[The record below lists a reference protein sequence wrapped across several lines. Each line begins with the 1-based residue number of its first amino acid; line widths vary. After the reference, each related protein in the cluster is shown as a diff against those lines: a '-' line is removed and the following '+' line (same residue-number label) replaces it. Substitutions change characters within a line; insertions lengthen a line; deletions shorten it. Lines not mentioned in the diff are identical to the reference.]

1 MKNWAE
7 KYRPERLEDI
17 VGQSDVHSRLFT
29 HSQQGRENRLSTHW
43 LFYSTEPGT
52 GKTSTAI
59 VLAKEAGWPIHIFN
73 ASSKKTRGIEFVEE
87 QLLPM
92 SRNGVR
98 EQVFLLDEADQLT
111 PAAQSAL
118 KGVIEN
124 SQGTFILT
132 CNDKSK
138 ISDYLLSRCETLTFQ
153 TISDEDAFTR
163 LRHICGAEGVEI
175 TETNLHRICRNHSG
189 DLRRSI
195 NALQAYHS
203 IKLASGHE
211 DADAWLNGLEGRDFH
226 SEAYLTL
233 CFKERD
239 FEGAAEM
246 VQQRPDSLRNTIRDI
261 FTYAI
266 SSSASP
272 DSKMRVVNAATTSER
287 DLIAGVHE
295 EIVGHNF
302 VRMCV
307 DRDTYNPVKI
317 GENNRRGRI

>member
-1 MKNWAE
+1 MNNWAE
-7 KYRPERLEDI
+7 KHRPETLDDI
-17 VGQSDVHSRLFT
+17 VGQSDVYSRLFT
-29 HSQQGRENRLSTHW
+29 QTQTGRENRLATHW
-43 LFYSTEPGT
+43 LFHSAEPGT
-52 GKTSTAI
+52 GKTSAAI
-59 VLAKEAGWPIHIFN
+59 VMAKEAGWPIHIFN

-138 ISDYLLSRCETLTFQ
+138 ISDYLLSRCETLIFKP
-153 TISDEDAFTR
+153 ISDEDAVSR
-163 LRHICGAEGVEI
+163 LKHICGIEGVEI
-175 TETNLHRICRNHSG
+175 SETNLYRICRNHKG

-203 IKLASGHE
+203 IKLGQSAE
-211 DADAWLNGLEGRDFH
+211 FADTWLNGLEGRHFH

-233 CFKERD
+233 CFKEGD
-239 FEGAAEM
+239 FEGATEM
-246 VQQRPDSLRNTIRDI
+246 IRQATDPLRNIIRNI

-272 DSKMRVVNAATTSER
+272 DSKMKVVNAAITSER

-295 EIVGHNF
+295 DIVGHNF

-317 GENNRRGRI
+317 GENNRRGRV

>member
-1 MKNWAE
+1 MNWAE
-7 KYRPERLEDI
+7 KYRPDKLDDI
-17 VGQSDVHSRLFT
+17 VGQSNVHSRLYAD
-29 HSQQGRENRLSTHW
+29 SDAGKVNRLCGLHW
-43 LFYSTEPGT
+43 LFYSPEPGT
-52 GKTSTAI
+52 GKTSTAM

-92 SRNGVR
+92 SRNGVK
-98 EQVFLLDEADQLT
+98 EQIFLLDEADQLT

-138 ISDYLLSRCETLTFQ
+138 ISDYILSRCETLVFNPIT
-153 TISDEDAFTR
+153 DDDAILR
-163 LRHICGAEGVEI
+163 LAHICAMEGIHI
-175 TETNLHRICRNHSG
+175 TETQLRRICRNHKG
-189 DLRRSI
+189 DLRGSI
-195 NALQAYHS
+195 NALQAYAS
-203 IKLASGHE
+203 IFMTDEGR
-211 DADAWLNGLEGRDFH
+211 ADTWLNGLEGNEFH
-226 SEAYLTL
+226 SEAYLSL

-239 FEGAAEM
+239 FEGASEM
-246 VQQRPDSLRNTIRDI
+246 IMQSQNTLRNTIKKI

-272 DSKMRVVNAATTSER
+272 DSKMRVVNASITSER
-287 DLIAGVHE
+287 DLITGVHE
-295 EIVGHNF
+295 EIVAHNF
-302 VRMCV
+302 VRLCV

-317 GENNRRGRI
+317 GGNNRRGKA